1 MHGVLVGPI
10 PITLQSDAELSKDI
24 KDSAIQHDERL
35 VFVGTPHTNAWLA
48 PTTLELPTAS
58 YDRLFARSSMASEG
72 AGHAIVSIVPEPAS
86 VRSGQGKS
94 ALVISAPQDLMIW
107 LMRLVVDAG
116 SDLPDFVVFGPE
128 LAESA
133 ARALLLAGHW
143 DVDWTIHPHL
153 IGGPLASC
161 PVQTKMGPQDGTV
174 FCR

>member
-1 MHGVLVGPI
+1 MRQTRSCDLIAPHMHGVLVGPI

-35 VFVGTPHTNAWLA
+35 VFVGTPHTNTWLA

-94 ALVISAPQDLMIW
+94 ALVISAPQDLI
-107 LMRLVVDAG
+107 
-116 SDLPDFVVFGPE
+116 VVFGPE